1 MLTSNQLLKNK
12 RNNKKKYSLKSIM
25 WGNPQIKGIWKKIFT
40 MAPKK
45 PNSALRKVAKV
56 QLTNKNEIIAYIPGE
71 GYSFQEHNIVLIK
84 GGKVQDLPG
93 VHYKVIRGAYESLG
107 VKNRKNSRSKY
118 GTKKI

>member
-1 MLTSNQLLKNK
+1 MLTTNQLLHSK
-12 RNNKKKYSLKSIM
+12 RNINKKNILKSIM
-25 WGNPQIKGIWKKIFT
+25 WKRPQIKGIWKKIFT

-45 PNSALRKVAKV
+45 PNSALRKVAKIE
-56 QLTNKNEIIAYIPGE
+56 LTNKHEIIAYIPGE

-93 VHYKVIRGAYESLG
+93 VHYKIIRGAYESHG
-107 VKNRKNSRSKY
+107 VKNRKSSRSKY